1 LSKTQTEFFFIEKPD
16 LKLDDGFC
24 ECADQ
29 KPRAAQIAPMEL
41 RGEKEDTTIKSVLNS
56 WEEEERNFAVIQL
69 KDSR

>member
-1 LSKTQTEFFFIEKPD
+1 
-16 LKLDDGFC
+16 
-24 ECADQ
+24 
-29 KPRAAQIAPMEL
+29 MEL